1 MAMEDQIE
9 KAREIEEELLGF
21 NFQIADE
28 AKWESII
35 TRVAALRIPDPE
47 TIDTRRMSDIVLKSK
62 RRLFARLLM

>member
-28 AKWESII
+28 AK
-35 TRVAALRIPDPE
+35 
-47 TIDTRRMSDIVLKSK
+47 
-62 RRLFARLLM
+62 